1 MTRASVLLLL
11 TLVAPAAM
19 ALPLAGGS
27 VVVAYEPE
35 MLAITYPVIPRPLQ
49 AFSAEGLRLGE
60 FGLGTA
66 VAASST
72 LIYTSGDLLRWYDL
86 SLALSGTAPSTVD
99 GNGGIAVS
107 GDGSFYAVS
116 RSSGQVEVFT
126 ESGLVRTFR
135 LPYPDL
141 FPASLAVD
149 GCVLW
154 YIENFRAHRYDA
166 CTSQALADPAPGQL
180 FNFVR
185 PIVGGFVGG
194 QGNIVRVFDD
204 SRHLQRSIVV
214 SDFYVIRALSFSDD
228 DRTFW
233 VAGTSSSNLPLLIKA
248 SLDGRVLARIELHEQ
263 ALAVAVVGEKAP
275 TLESL
280 VTAVPT
286 LSEISRFMLFAAM
299 LICAMW
305 RLA

>member
-11 TLVAPAAM
+11 SLVAPAAM

-35 MLAITYPVIPRPLQ
+35 RLAITYPAIPRPLQ

-60 FGLGTA
+60 FGRGTA
-66 VAASST
+66 VAASGIH
-72 LIYTSGDLLRWYDL
+72 IYTSGSLLRWYDL
-86 SLALSGTAPSTVD
+86 NLALSGTAASAVD

-107 GDGSFYAVS
+107 RDGTFYAVS
-116 RSSGQVEVFT
+116 RTSGQVELFT
-126 ESGLVRTFR
+126 GSGLVRTLQ
-135 LPYPDL
+135 LPYSDL

-154 YIENFRAHRYDA
+154 YVENFRAHRYDA
-166 CTSQALADPAPGQL
+166 CKSQALADPAPGQL

-228 DRTFW
+228 GGTLW
-233 VAGTSSSNLPLLIKA
+233 VAGGSESNQPLLVSV
-248 SLDGRVLARIELHEQ
+248 SLDGRVLARTALHEQ